1 MNTREK
7 LKLIKAENENF
18 SQFAFKNPEAADKIR
33 KYGRE
38 ARKHLTAKEAMAF
51 NEFLFKN
58 YKEYYTFCALQTNI
72 VKNIEDFTNGNNPFK
87 DLIFEFM
94 DEKLSLYSL
103 FQEWNQSKIVYNY
116 TTEMASNLLDNA
128 GDLEERSIPVD
139 VLKHLPY
146 RMFFLGLDAASKNDE
161 FIGFFVRT
169 NDDKA
174 VISLVMNTLNP
185 KSKSSYDLSE
195 TFVSLYFK
203 ENITVND
210 LYREIE
216 DSLSKKRQNSEDVYH
231 KLGVNID
238 DQREAQI
245 RNEYEINRDNS
256 TVIVKLLPLFLYLAT
271 EKPDIKEFTNPA
283 DKKKPDGK
291 VKPVKGDKPAEKI
304 TKYSVGEEFTIK
316 YRKFQETCAEYE
328 RIKGESAEV
337 VLRKMPPHTRKAH
350 WHHRWVG
357 SDLNPEKNGPRRLR
371 LDWQEATF
379 VHLELKDLLCPTVIE
394 IEKDKA
400 AEEPMQQNE
409 VKENR
414 EVELDDYEYDM

>member
-7 LKLIKAENENF
+7 LKLIKTENEKF
-18 SQFAFKNPEAADKIR
+18 SQFAFKNPETADKIR

-38 ARKHLTAKEAMAF
+38 ARKYFTAKEAMAF
-51 NEFLFKN
+51 NEFLFKG
-58 YKEYYTFCALQTNI
+58 YKEYHAFCAAQNI
-72 VKNIEDFTNGNNPFK
+72 VKDFDGFTNSDNPFK
-87 DLIFEFM
+87 GPVFEFM
-94 DEKLSLYSL
+94 DEKSSLYSL
-103 FQEWNQSKIVYNY
+103 FQDWNQNKIVYNY
-116 TTEMASNLLDNA
+116 TAEMASNLIDNA

-139 VLKHLPY
+139 ALKHLPY
-146 RMFFLGLDAASKNDE
+146 RMFFLGIDVASKNDE

-169 NDDKA
+169 DEDKA
-174 VISLVMNTLNP
+174 VISLVMNALDP

-195 TFVSLYFK
+195 TFVTLYFK

-216 DSLSKKRQNSEDVYH
+216 DSSSERRQSSEDVYR

-238 DQREAQI
+238 DRRKEHIQE
-245 RNEYEINRDNS
+245 EYEIHRDNS
-256 TVIVKLLPLFLYLAT
+256 TVIVKMLPLFLYLAT
-271 EKPDIKEFTNPA
+271 EKPDIKQFVNPA
-283 DKKKPDGK
+283 DKKKPDNK
-291 VKPVKGDKPAEKI
+291 EKKGNKPAEKI

-337 VLRKMPPHTRKAH
+337 ALRKMPPHTRKAH

-394 IEKDKA
+394 IEKDT
-400 AEEPMQQNE
+400 ESEQQTE
-409 VKENR
+409 
-414 EVELDDYEYDM
+414 DFDYEYDR

>member
-7 LKLIKAENENF
+7 LKLIKTENEKF
-18 SQFAFKNPEAADKIR
+18 SQFAFKNPEVADKIR

-38 ARKHLTAKEAMAF
+38 ARKYFTAKEAMTF
-51 NEFLFKN
+51 NEFLFKS
-58 YKEYYTFCALQTNI
+58 YKKYHAFCASQNV
-72 VKNIEDFTNGNNPFK
+72 VKNFDNFSNSDNPFK
-87 DLIFEFM
+87 GPVFEFM

-103 FQEWNQSKIVYNY
+103 FQDWNQNKIVYNY
-116 TTEMASNLLDNA
+116 TAEMASNLIDNA

-139 VLKHLPY
+139 ALKHLPY
-146 RMFFLGLDAASKNDE
+146 RMFFLGLDVASKNDE

-169 NDDKA
+169 DDDKA
-174 VISLVMNTLNP
+174 VISLVMDTLDP
-185 KSKSSYDLSE
+185 ESKSSHDLSE
-195 TFVSLYFK
+195 TFVTLYFK

-216 DSLSKKRQNSEDVYH
+216 DSSSEKRQSSEDVYH

-238 DQREAQI
+238 DRRKEHIQE
-245 RNEYEINRDNS
+245 ECEIHRGNS
-256 TVIVKLLPLFLYLAT
+256 TIIVKMLPLFLYLAT
-271 EKPDIKEFTNPA
+271 EKPDIKEFANPA
-283 DKKKPDGK
+283 DKKKPDSK
-291 VKPVKGDKPAEKI
+291 EKKINKPAEKI

-316 YRKFQETCAEYE
+316 YRKFQKTCAEYE

-337 VLRKMPPHTRKAH
+337 ALRKMPPHTRKAH
-350 WHHRWVG
+350 WHHHWVG

-394 IEKDKA
+394 IEKD
-400 AEEPMQQNE
+400 EEESVQQTQQTE
-409 VKENR
+409 
-414 EVELDDYEYDM
+414 ELDDYEYDR